1 MLFKR
6 DPYRSRNF
14 IGLKRM
20 FLVLTAMFVA
30 FTVYRWEHPAEY
42 HARMV
47 LVTWD
52 YDYKYNNVSITWE
65 VEVGLLPQPPD
76 PEPEREGFVFVGWS
90 YINRQARNIYWNFE
104 HDHIVS
110 DMTLYANWEYRG
122 K

>member
-14 IGLKRM
+14 IELKRM
-20 FLVLTAMFVA
+20 FLVLTALFFV

-52 YDYKYNNVSITWE
+52 YDYKYNNVTVIWE

-76 PEPEREGFVFVGWS
+76 PEPEHEGYQFVGWS
-90 YINRQARNIYWNFE
+90 YINNQAVETYWDFST
-104 HDHIVS
+104 DHVVS
-110 DMTLYANWEYRG
+110 DMTLYANWRPR
-122 K
+122 